1 MKFKLIISYFILL
14 FILVSCSSSET
25 VNDDEQKLISEK
37 VITNSNN
44 DSGVYLKVNFLP
56 ESIARYLV
64 REQLANLDFP
74 IDAIGETNEINGS
87 ISLDKNG
94 NVISEKSIIVV
105 NVNSLK
111 SDNGRRDRYIS
122 RKSLETNTYPEVKIV
137 VTKIENL
144 TWPISKNGTGEI
156 IIIGDMTAHGV
167 TDQVAWNTTLNFND
181 NNIEGLAKTNFKFDK
196 FEMDIPRVAIVLSV
210 DDNIRLE
217 LDFNAEI
224 IYLE

>member
-1 MKFKLIISYFILL
+1 MKFKLIISYIILL
-14 FILVSCSSSET
+14 FILVSCSSPET
-25 VNDDEQKLISEK
+25 ENNNEQKQINQK
-37 VITNSNN
+37 VLTNSND
-44 DSGVYLKVNFLP
+44 DSGVYLKVNFLS
-56 ESIARYLV
+56 ESTARYLV

-94 NVISEKSIIVV
+94 NVISEKSIIIV
-105 NVNSLK
+105 NVQSLK

-122 RKSLETNTYPEVKIV
+122 RKSLETNTYPEAKIV

-144 TWPISKNGTGEI
+144 TWPVPKNGTGEI

-167 TDQVAWNTTLNFND
+167 TNQISWNTTVNFND
-181 NNIEGLAKTNFKFDK
+181 NNIKGLAKTNFKFDK
-196 FEMDIPRVAIVLSV
+196 FDMDIPRVAIVLSV